1 VGIPELSAIIRRSR
15 ARLNRYRSRATFVG
29 ITGSSGKTT
38 TTAMLSHI
46 LAGQAPVASQVVDN
60 QIGSQVRA
68 MNAVSASHRHVI
80 CELGT
85 DGPGTLQP
93 MIDLVQPSVGVVT
106 LVALEHFSAFRT
118 LDAVAEEKQ
127 KLVEALPESGLAVL
141 NRDDPRVLAMASRTQ
156 ARVVTFGTSDGDYRI
171 TQLRA
176 SMPGQLAV
184 TIAHQGETFEVQTQL
199 TGAHQ
204 SLAVAAAFACAHQLG
219 VPASLIA
226 TRLASCQAMFGR
238 CSVHVIESGPVFIVD
253 TVKAPYC
260 SIYLPINMMA
270 EFNAPRKRIV
280 IGQISDAGN
289 TNPKYRDVYR
299 ASRSVAD
306 QVIFVG
312 DNAHRSKATPE
323 EIEAGRFVEKR
334 NVKEAAEFVKDTAIP
349 GEIILLKSS
358 SYLHL
363 ERVFLNFERQV
374 RCWEQSC
381 GRVKDCLRC
390 GSYAVPFERG
400 KKRKGRTKWKRYAA
414 ATASDPGR
422 RLA

>member
-1 VGIPELSAIIRRSR
+1 
-15 ARLNRYRSRATFVG
+15 
-29 ITGSSGKTT
+29 
-38 TTAMLSHI
+38 MLSHV
-46 LAGQAPVASQVVDN
+46 LVGQGPVASQFDANGYIAHVW
-60 QIGSQVRA
+60 A
-68 MNAVSASHRHVI
+68 LNAVSASHRYVV
-80 CELGT
+80 CEIGAE
-85 DGPGTLQP
+85 GPGTLQP
-93 MIDLVQPSVGVVT
+93 TIDLVQPSVGVVT
-106 LVALEHFSAFRT
+106 LVGLEHKSAFQT

-127 KLVEALPESGLAVL
+127 TLVAALPKSGLALL

-171 TQLRA
+171 ARVGA
-176 SMPGQLAV
+176 SMPGQLTV
-184 TIAHQGETFEVQTQL
+184 TIAHKGEAFEVQTQL

-219 VPASLIA
+219 APASLIA
-226 TRLASCQAMFGR
+226 SRLASYQPVFGR
-238 CSVHVIESGPVFIVD
+238 CSTHQMADGPLFIVD
-253 TVKAPYC
+253 TVKAPYY

-270 EFNAPRKRIV
+270 EFDAPRKRIV

-299 ASRSVAD
+299 ACRSVAD

-334 NVKEAAEFVKDTAIP
+334 NVKEAAEFVKDTAVP

-363 ERVFLNFERQV
+363 ERIFLDYEGEV

-381 GRVKDCLRC
+381 GKVKDCLRC
-390 GSYAVPFERG
+390 GSYAIPFERG
-400 KKRKGRTKWKRYAA
+400 KKQKGGDKWKRYAA
-414 ATASDPGR
+414 PRRSVDPSQ